1 MLDIEPH
8 PKQFVFQFEQ
18 SPMKTTLLKIVLLS
32 LWAAT
37 PSLVAGSHG
46 DHDWKP
52 LFNGKTLAGWG
63 VVQGYANYHVED
75 GAILG
80 RTAEGSPNTF
90 LTTYEKYDNFELKFE
105 VKVDEGLN
113 SGVQIRSHSRDFG
126 TRRYFGTQVEIET
139 SPGQSGF
146 IYGEGLNTGW
156 VSKEPNEGASHK
168 YVKND
173 DWNEFHILAKGD
185 TITTFIN
192 GKQVT
197 KLKLPRNVYRESPSG
212 SIGLQVHGIKAGTG
226 PYEVRW
232 RNIKIKEL

>member
-1 MLDIEPH
+1 MI
-8 PKQFVFQFEQ
+8 
-18 SPMKTTLLKIVLLS
+18 
-32 LWAAT
+32 
-37 PSLVAGSHG
+37 PSLLADSHG
-46 DHDWKP
+46 DHGWKS

-63 VVQGYANYHVED
+63 VVQGFANYYVED

-90 LTTYEKYDNFELKFE
+90 LTTYDHFGDFELKFE
-105 VKVDEGLN
+105 VKVDDGLN
-113 SGVQIRSHSRDFG
+113 SGVQIRSHTREWGS
-126 TRRYFGTQVEIET
+126 RRYFGPQVEIES

-156 VSKEPNEGASHK
+156 ISTEPEDGASHK
-168 YVKND
+168 HMKNGQ
-173 DWNEFHILAKGD
+173 WNEFHIIAKGD

-197 KLKLPRNVYRESPSG
+197 EIKLPRTIYREYPHG

>member
-1 MLDIEPH
+1 
-8 PKQFVFQFEQ
+8 
-18 SPMKTTLLKIVLLS
+18 MKTTLSRLILLALCAVS
-32 LWAAT
+32 
-37 PSLVAGSHG
+37 PSLFADSHG
-46 DHDWKP
+46 DHGWKP
-52 LFNGKTLAGWG
+52 LFNGETLKGWG
-63 VVQGYANYHVED
+63 VAQGFANYYVED

-90 LTTYEKYDNFELKFE
+90 LTSYEHFSDFELKFE

-113 SGVQIRSHSRDFG
+113 SGVQIRSHTRDWG
-126 TRRYFGTQVEIET
+126 SRRYFGPQVEIET

-156 VSKEPNEGASHK
+156 ISKEPDEGASHK
-168 YVKND
+168 HMKND
-173 DWNEFHILAKGD
+173 DWNEYHIIAKGD

-197 KLKLPRNVYRESPSG
+197 KLKLPGGIYREYPSG

-226 PYEVRW
+226 PFEVRW
-232 RNIKIKEL
+232 RNIMIKEL

>member
-1 MLDIEPH
+1 
-8 PKQFVFQFEQ
+8 
-18 SPMKTTLLKIVLLS
+18 MKTPSFTIAILS

-37 PSLVAGSHG
+37 ASLSADSHG
-46 DHDWKP
+46 NHGWKP
-52 LFNGKTLAGWG
+52 LFNGETLAGWG
-63 VVQGYANYHVED
+63 VAQGYANYYVED

-90 LTTYEKYDNFELKFE
+90 LTTYDKFGDFELKFE

-126 TRRYFGTQVEIET
+126 SRRYFGTQIEIET

-156 VSKEPNEGASHK
+156 VSKEPDEGASHN

-173 DWNEFHILAKGD
+173 DWNEFHIIAKGD

-192 GKQVT
+192 GNQVT
-197 KLKLPRNVYRESPSG
+197 KLKLPRNIYRESPSG
-212 SIGLQVHGIKAGTG
+212 SIGLQVHGIKAGAG
-226 PYEVRW
+226 PYDVRW
-232 RNIKIKEL
+232 RDIMIKEL

>member
-1 MLDIEPH
+1 
-8 PKQFVFQFEQ
+8 
-18 SPMKTTLLKIVLLS
+18 MKTTLSRLILLS
-32 LWAAT
+32 LCAAA
-37 PSLVAGSHG
+37 PSLLADSHG
-46 DHDWKP
+46 DHGWKP

-63 VVQGYANYHVED
+63 VAQGYANYYVED

-90 LTTYEKYDNFELKFE
+90 LTSYKHFGDFELKFE

-113 SGVQIRSHSRDFG
+113 SGVQIRSHNREWGS
-126 TRRYFGTQVEIET
+126 RRYFGPQVEIET

-156 VSKEPNEGASHK
+156 ISKEPGDGASHNH
-168 YVKND
+168 VKNN
-173 DWNEFHILAKGD
+173 DWNEFHIIAKGD

-197 KLKLPRNVYRESPSG
+197 KLKLPGGIYREYPSG

-226 PYEVRW
+226 PFEVRW
-232 RNIKIKEL
+232 RNIMIKEL